1 MAGRAI
7 IKEKLISLHGLEIL
21 VQYKLVK
28 NITLRVCADN
38 QIKLSVPYIITDREL
53 HSFLA
58 EKEAWLRSKL
68 ELRRQR
74 PEKRYLMG
82 EVPFDGE
89 HIWLWGEKIACCF
102 EVEKKAKINF
112 RLTPNC
118 LRFIAPRELTEE
130 QKLLLRRPGEEYTL
144 LVNGGG
150 EYELTRWEQ
159 TACGDDRIRAFIF
172 ERNGAFWAAYWHLT
186 GEGRLWLPLEPGDV
200 RVSDEP
206 DGDALAAEKTADG
219 VTVPAG
225 GRRYLR
231 SGVSREE
238 LAAALASARIV

>member
-38 QIKLSVPYIITDREL
+38 RIKLSVPYIITDREL

-58 EKEAWLRSKL
+58 EKEAWLHSKL

-102 EVEKKAKINF
+102 EVEKKAKIN
-112 RLTPNC
+112 
-118 LRFIAPRELTEE
+118 
-130 QKLLLRRPGEEYTL
+130 
-144 LVNGGG
+144 
-150 EYELTRWEQ
+150 
-159 TACGDDRIRAFIF
+159 
-172 ERNGAFWAAYWHLT
+172 
-186 GEGRLWLPLEPGDV
+186 
-200 RVSDEP
+200 
-206 DGDALAAEKTADG
+206 
-219 VTVPAG
+219 
-225 GRRYLR
+225 
-231 SGVSREE
+231 
-238 LAAALASARIV
+238 SA

>member
-68 ELRRQR
+68 EPRRQR

-118 LRFIAPRELTEE
+118 LRFTVPHELTEE
-130 QKLLLRRPGEEYTL
+130 QKLNLVESWYMYQVREAGSRLLDSWQKKIGVCYTGLHVHTMKTRWGSCNVRSGRINLNALLACWPRECLEYI
-144 LVNGGG
+144 VVH
-150 EYELTRWEQ
+150 ELT
-159 TACGDDRIRAFIF
+159 
-172 ERNGAFWAAYWHLT
+172 HLLEANHSPRFHALV
-186 GEGRLWLPLEPGDV
+186 GKALPEWKQRKRLLESFQPL
-200 RVSDEP
+200 
-206 DGDALAAEKTADG
+206 
-219 VTVPAG
+219 
-225 GRRYLR
+225 
-231 SGVSREE
+231 
-238 LAAALASARIV
+238 

>member
-38 QIKLSVPYIITDREL
+38 RIKLSVPYIITDREL

-82 EVPFDGE
+82 EVPFDGK

-112 RLTPNC
+112 RLTPDC
-118 LRFIAPRELTEE
+118 LRFTAPRELTEE
-130 QKLLLRRPGEEYTL
+130 QKLELVESWYMYQVREAGSRLLDSWQKKIGVRYTGLHVHTMKTRWGSCNVCSGRINLNALLACWPRECLEYI
-144 LVNGGG
+144 VVH
-150 EYELTRWEQ
+150 ELT
-159 TACGDDRIRAFIF
+159 
-172 ERNGAFWAAYWHLT
+172 HL
-186 GEGRLWLPLEPGDV
+186 LEPNHSP
-200 RVSDEP
+200 RFH
-206 DGDALAAEKTADG
+206 ALVGK
-219 VTVPAG
+219 
-225 GRRYLR
+225 
-231 SGVSREE
+231 
-238 LAAALASARIV
+238 ALPEWKQRKRILESFQPV

>member
-68 ELRRQR
+68 ELRSQR

-89 HIWLWGEKIACCF
+89 HIWLWGEKIQCCF
-102 EVEKKAKINF
+102 DVDKRAGISF
-112 RLTPNC
+112 GQIPDC
-118 LRFIAPRELTEE
+118 LRFTAPRELTEE
-130 QKLLLRRPGEEYTL
+130 QKLELVESWYMYQVREAGSRLLDSWQKKIGGTPCAYDENALGLLQRALRPH
-144 LVNGGG
+144 
-150 EYELTRWEQ
+150 Q
-159 TACGDDRIRAFIF
+159 PQC
-172 ERNGAFWAAYWHLT
+172 AAGL
-186 GEGRLWLPLEPGDV
+186 
-200 RVSDEP
+200 
-206 DGDALAAEKTADG
+206 LAARMLG
-219 VTVPAG
+219 VHRCA
-225 GRRYLR
+225 
-231 SGVSREE
+231 
-238 LAAALASARIV
+238 